1 MSNYFQLITIF
12 EITLVRA
19 APSKVIRDPVKIEF
33 FSGPRSFR
41 IPVQVASIVPKGTD
55 SPISRDTILTLPDGA
70 KYLSITARTKETDPV
85 IARKYCETLLDRAIT
100 DLSVLYGTGLFAKLI
115 YRGWLIEEKHF
126 MMEAWVSVR
135 EAFEIPEKVESI
147 LIALSK
153 QQNTDVDIS
162 QRYATMS
169 RFFSRS
175 IVVSPSEEKLLYLWT
190 ILEIYP
196 MKDTTDI
203 KPISRYLSDRIGRLP
218 AEIKDKLGI
227 GRMFGIRSDLV
238 HNGVLTLNISEM
250 GEFFGRLEGIC
261 LEVLRGMSGV
271 DYDGSLDKYFL

>member
-1 MSNYFQLITIF
+1 
-12 EITLVRA
+12 
-19 APSKVIRDPVKIEF
+19 
-33 FSGPRSFR
+33 
-41 IPVQVASIVPKGTD
+41 
-55 SPISRDTILTLPDGA
+55 
-70 KYLSITARTKETDPV
+70 
-85 IARKYCETLLDRAIT
+85 
-100 DLSVLYGTGLFAKLI
+100 
-115 YRGWLIEEKHF
+115 
-126 MMEAWVSVR
+126 VR
-135 EAFEIPEKVESI
+135 EAFEIPEKVGSI

-175 IVVSPSEEKLLYLWT
+175 IVVPPSEEKLLYLWT
-190 ILEIYP
+190 MLEIYP

-203 KPISRYLSDRIGRLP
+203 KPISQYLSDRIGGLP

-227 GRMFGIRSDLV
+227 GRIFGIRSNLV
-238 HNGVLTLNISEM
+238 HNGVLTLDISEM